1 MDETTSESAE
11 QNNTQGFGE
20 CGLIVSMQKLNEGA
34 PACRSHN
41 MINCGMAMSASVG
54 PHGILMDE
62 ERMREIIEFT
72 ARTLKTARPV
82 PFGALIVNTRT
93 GKRLMRATN
102 AVLRES
108 DPSAH
113 AETRAVRL
121 ACKKLKRPS
130 LAGFTMYSTCEPC
143 PMCMA
148 NALWARLDRVV
159 FGATIKDAN
168 RYCLQIHIGAKEV
181 AQRSDMP
188 CIVNGP
194 VLRGL
199 SNKLFTHPNMQ
210 KAFRSWST
218 SKSYSVKSRI
228 ST

>member
-1 MDETTSESAE
+1 M
-11 QNNTQGFGE
+11 
-20 CGLIVSMQKLNEGA
+20 
-34 PACRSHN
+34 PASL
-41 MINCGMAMSASVG
+41 G

-62 ERMREIIEFT
+62 ERMRKIFEFT

-82 PFGALIVNTRT
+82 PFGALIVHTRT

-113 AETRAVRL
+113 AETRTVRL

-159 FGATIKDAN
+159 FGATIEDAS

-188 CIVNGP
+188 CVVDGP
-194 VLRGL
+194 VLRDL
-199 SNKLFTHPNMQ
+199 CNRLFTHPNMR
-210 KAFRSWST
+210 KAFRAWST
-218 SKSYSVKSRI
+218 SKNDSVKS
-228 ST
+228 